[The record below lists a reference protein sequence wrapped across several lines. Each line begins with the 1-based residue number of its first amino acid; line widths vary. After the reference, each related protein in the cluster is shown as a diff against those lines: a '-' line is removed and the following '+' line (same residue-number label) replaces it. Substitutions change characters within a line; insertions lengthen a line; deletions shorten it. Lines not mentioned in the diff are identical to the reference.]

1 MRSKGKSGL
10 LNQPTRVLSELQLRG
25 KRDDLFTVLRSCCHW
40 FDFMKD
46 GLRNLLRKAGVE
58 AYRYSV
64 HTSTGAQLNRLL
76 EHCNIDLV
84 LDVGANGGHY
94 ANELRAH
101 GYAGRIVSFEPQ
113 ASAHARLATAASG
126 NPGWTVASRMALG
139 DMEGEITIHVAG
151 NSLSSSI
158 LDMLPEHEHAAP
170 GSAYVGS
177 ETVALGR
184 LDNVA
189 AEYLEDARRVLLK
202 IDTQGY
208 EDRVLAGAQG
218 MLSRVV
224 AIQTELSLVPL
235 YAGQPLFDEMR
246 EKIKTM
252 GFVLFAIFPGYV
264 HERTGQTLQIDGFFV
279 RREMATRN
287 S

>member
-1 MRSKGKSGL
+1 M
-10 LNQPTRVLSELQLRG
+10 
-25 KRDDLFTVLRSCCHW
+25 VLRSRLYG
-40 FDFMKD
+40 FNFMKY

-76 EHCNIDLV
+76 GHCKIDLV

-94 ANELRAH
+94 ATELRAH

-113 ASAHARLATAASG
+113 AAAHARLAIAASG
-126 NPGWTVASRMALG
+126 IPGWAAAPRVALG
-139 DMEGEITIHVAG
+139 DTDGEITIHVAG

-158 LDMLPEHEHAAP
+158 LDMLPEHERAAP

-177 ETVALGR
+177 EIVALKR
-184 LDNVA
+184 LDSVA
-189 AEYLEDARRVLLK
+189 GEFLGSARRILLK

-208 EDRVLAGAQG
+208 EDRVLTGAQG
-218 MLSRVV
+218 MLHKVV

-235 YAGQPLFDEMR
+235 YSGQPLFDEMR
-246 EKIKTM
+246 AKIEAM
-252 GFVLFAIFPGYV
+252 GFGLFAIFPGYV
-264 HERTGQTLQIDGFFV
+264 HEQTGQTLQLDGFFV
-279 RREMATRN
+279 RRELMVGA